1 MNRDARRGAG
11 PPPRHRLVEACL
23 EHLAVERGLSRAT
36 LEAYGRDLD
45 AYVGFLAGGGRDPR
59 RVDPADL
66 TRYLLQARTSGLA
79 SRSVARAL
87 SAIRTFHKYLVTD
100 EEAQRDPTAH
110 LETPRPILKL
120 PDTLSRPEVEALLA
134 APPAHTPR
142 GVRDRTMLEVLYAA
156 GLRISELVGLTLAD
170 MNLSAGFV
178 LVRGKGSKERLVPL
192 GRIAIAAVRDYLAS
206 ARPALVK
213 GREVRTLFPGRA
225 GRPLSRQAFFVALR
239 RYARQVGITHRVSP
253 HVLRH
258 AFATHLLEGGA
269 DLRAVQLLL
278 GHADI
283 GTTQIY
289 THVSRAHLKA
299 VYKKYHPRA

>member
-1 MNRDARRGAG
+1 
-11 PPPRHRLVEACL
+11 VEACL

-45 AYVGFLAGGGRDPR
+45 AYAAFLAGARRDPR

-66 TRYLLQARTSGLA
+66 TRYLLRARTSGLG

-87 SAIRTFHKYLVTD
+87 SAIRTFHKFLVTD
-100 EEAQRDPTAH
+100 EQADRDPTAH
-110 LETPRPILKL
+110 LEAPRPILRL
-120 PDTLSRPEVEALLA
+120 PDTLSRPEVESLLA
-134 APPAHTPR
+134 APPADAPR
-142 GVRDRTMLEVLYAA
+142 AVRDRTMLEVLYAA
-156 GLRISELVGLTLAD
+156 GLRISELVGLALAD
-170 MNLSAGFV
+170 VNLSGGY
-178 LVRGKGSKERLVPL
+178 VRVHGKGSKERLVPL
-192 GRIAIAAVRDYLAS
+192 GRSALGALRDYLQS
-206 ARPALVK
+206 ARPALLK
-213 GREVRTLFPGRA
+213 GREVKTLFPGRA
-225 GRPLSRQAFFVALR
+225 GRPLTRQAFFLALK
-239 RYARQVGITHRVSP
+239 RYARRAGITRRVSP

-269 DLRAVQLLL
+269 DLRSVQLLL

-299 VYKKYHPRA
+299 VYRKYHPRA